1 MKQFKYFSLASI
13 AVSAQNYGGGRSIT
27 DGGQRPALEE
37 QKPDLPSA
45 MFGRTEETNLPDIP
59 RNEDGSPKH
68 MVTYMNLSASQ
79 ERMVQNLI
87 NERMSIESSRDFG
100 QINRMAFWHAVLS
113 KTAQD
118 IDSVHDI
125 PLTASMDWFQSE
137 VRLHGCYCWPDENH
151 GDTIFGFGKPKD
163 YLDTNCFDLYQ
174 CYRCVNQ
181 MPHCTDVDWV
191 NHHYSCAFT
200 GKENGQVDFLCSDA
214 PGSCG
219 KLLCECDKAFAQKIE
234 EGVKQK
240 YQNPNGAETY
250 SYVFPDGCPRAAG
263 FTEHKDSP
271 KKCCGTWPQVKSYH
285 TNTHCCGKN
294 GNPYLLKSAAAQE
307 QCVNENYNTN
317 SLIQA
322 EIAQNLKE
330 DPEFAAA
337 FNKGNEN
344 QNPNQQAGENE
355 IRNFNAT
362 FNVNHEEFH
371 AEFPGISEED
381 HQMAHSAN
389 QEWDESNNNDEEEQ
403 DSMVKVAQQHTKFH
417 ADNPNMADDA
427 EEHEALHEELD
438 ARMARLMD
446 FAA

>member
-174 CYRCVNQ
+174 CYR
-181 MPHCTDVDWV
+181 
-191 NHHYSCAFT
+191 
-200 GKENGQVDFLCSDA
+200 
-214 PGSCG
+214 
-219 KLLCECDKAFAQKIE
+219 
-234 EGVKQK
+234 
-240 YQNPNGAETY
+240 
-250 SYVFPDGCPRAAG
+250 
-263 FTEHKDSP
+263 
-271 KKCCGTWPQVKSYH
+271 
-285 TNTHCCGKN
+285 
-294 GNPYLLKSAAAQE
+294 
-307 QCVNENYNTN
+307 
-317 SLIQA
+317 
-322 EIAQNLKE
+322 
-330 DPEFAAA
+330 
-337 FNKGNEN
+337 
-344 QNPNQQAGENE
+344 
-355 IRNFNAT
+355 
-362 FNVNHEEFH
+362 
-371 AEFPGISEED
+371 
-381 HQMAHSAN
+381 
-389 QEWDESNNNDEEEQ
+389 
-403 DSMVKVAQQHTKFH
+403 
-417 ADNPNMADDA
+417 
-427 EEHEALHEELD
+427 
-438 ARMARLMD
+438 
-446 FAA
+446 